1 MKHFIYMVI
10 ATFSFS
16 VLTGCLYP
24 EERMGQ
30 NRIPYEQQLNSVQE
44 AVNQYRIDN
53 GVPPI
58 VNRDQDTQLYIK
70 YPIDFGKLVPRYLP
84 EPPGNSFENGGVFQ
98 YVLVDVEKDPVV
110 KLVDLETVEQI
121 KDYKMKLRLYIQKNQ
136 YPPYK
141 DVLADDRYTLK
152 HKELGYKEQPVV
164 KSPFTGNNL
173 PLIVDGKNDVYID
186 YSMDLYQA
194 LQDQEHNYEQGDD
207 IRDILMKDSPFV
219 PAFSV
224 PYTVQ
229 NGEPV
234 FLKQDSE

>member
-10 ATFSFS
+10 VTLAFS

-24 EERMGQ
+24 EERMSQ

-44 AVNQYRIDN
+44 AVNQYRNDN

-58 VNRDQDTQLYIK
+58 ENRDQGTQLYIK

-98 YVLVDVEKDPVV
+98 YVLVDVEEDPVV

-121 KDYKMKLRLYIQKNQ
+121 KEYKMKLRIYIQKNQ

-141 DVLADDRYTLK
+141 DVLANDRFTLK
-152 HKELGYKEQPVV
+152 YKELGYKEQPVV

-194 LQDQEHNYEQGDD
+194 LQDQEPNYEQGDD

-224 PYTVQ
+224 PYTVE

-234 FLKQDSE
+234 FLKRDSE